1 MIGACLICDSQTLSI
16 LHANEMAS
24 QLLEVPGE
32 DLFGKDARQ
41 WLEPTVDEEGDC
53 GSLAETDGRS
63 QIGAEYPSGPSLKP

>member
-53 GSLAETDGRS
+53 LDR
-63 QIGAEYPSGPSLKP
+63 